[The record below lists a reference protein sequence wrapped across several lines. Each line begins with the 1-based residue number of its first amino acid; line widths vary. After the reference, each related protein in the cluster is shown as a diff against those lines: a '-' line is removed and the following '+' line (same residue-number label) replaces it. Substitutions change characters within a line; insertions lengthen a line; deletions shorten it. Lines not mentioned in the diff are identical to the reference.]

1 MMNRL
6 TEVNGSRTASIST
19 FQTDA
24 APKEVGAPGIYCYH
38 CRVEHPREKMR
49 LIVTKTGRRW
59 RCIQSIEVAKQ
70 NRRQR
75 EAFGRKVT
83 DANKSEAQAKQR
95 MRSEPAGFSN
105 IDSAG

>member
-6 TEVNGSRTASIST
+6 TEVNGSMAVGMST
-19 FQTDA
+19 FQAAA
-24 APKEVGAPGIYCYH
+24 APKQVAASPGIYCYH

-75 EAFGRKVT
+75 EASERKIP
-83 DANKSEAQAKQR
+83 DAKQA
-95 MRSEPAGFSN
+95 P
-105 IDSAG
+105 